1 MDWQERI
8 VKVPGVMGGRPVIKG
23 TRMTVELIL
32 EFQSDGWSEADILK
46 NYPRLTAEDIA
57 ASLSYA
63 AEHGMVA
70 YADWDTEFC
79 PYHHENVP
87 AAQRPNYGPAKET
100 G

>member
-1 MDWQERI
+1 MDWQGRI

-23 TRMTVELIL
+23 TRITVELIL

-57 ASLSYA
+57 ASRSYA

-87 AAQRPNYGPAKET
+87 AAQRPNYGTVGDT

>member
-1 MDWQERI
+1 MDWQGRI

-32 EFQSDGWSEADILK
+32 EFQSDGWSEAEILE

-87 AAQRPNYGPAKET
+87 ATTAPG